1 MEFVISISQ
10 ISILTGHNIYQSQ
23 RDYLINFWKKTNK
36 DDFLKYKEITNF
48 EVKDDKIV
56 FNNIAKKH
64 KLDIHSDLYKCYKS
78 QNTNDLDKNR
88 SALLKKVEN
97 LNEKDKKEITDSI
110 KNLSNTRFG
119 VKNEDDVCK
128 IYENMMKCEITKDNL
143 FIKKKIIENSN
154 FTIKVGGKIDGINK
168 KDGSIIEIKN
178 RMKKLFYELRGYEK
192 IQLMCYLY
200 LFQSEKGYL
209 VEAYKKK
216 DGTDINIIE
225 CQYDEDLMNKII
237 NVLNNFGNY
246 YFQFLNNHDLKIELL
261 TNENF
266 ELNF

>member
-78 QNTNDLDKNR
+78 QNTGDLDKNR
-88 SALLKKVEN
+88 NALLKKVEN

-143 FIKKKIIENSN
+143 FIKKKIIENNN